1 MLEQKI
7 GKNRGNLHQLF
18 SYPIVIDRAWSNK
31 SGRLACCSQKSRT
44 AWQNCCRKKRKPQF
58 WLEMIH
64 FLEQDRL
71 LFVRAEIDV
80 TEFRKKHPKEKRTKI
95 GLNFFSRIQT
105 EIAAFTGEFPIFW
118 PRNSQ
123 LLGGITSKLAGPVS
137 ILGHIQAWPTRFL
150 AQKTSVIFEKRWS
163 NTDSFE
169 VMPPPQKKFVFRGQ
183 KRNILHGCAPNFEKN
198 LRQSKNSFCFSA
210 VFVGILS
217 RRSRFLRATSDLA
230 LKIGEN

>member
-169 VMPPPQKKFVFRGQ
+169 VMPPPQKSLFSVAKKETFYMVAHPILKKISDNPKILFVFRPFLSGFCHADLDSCEQ
-183 KRNILHGCAPNFEKN
+183 QAIL
-198 LRQSKNSFCFSA
+198 L
-210 VFVGILS
+210 
-217 RRSRFLRATSDLA
+217 
-230 LKIGEN
+230 

>member
-44 AWQNCCRKKRKPQF
+44 EWQNCCRKKRKPQF

-80 TEFRKKHPKEKRTKI
+80 TEFRKKHPKKKSTNI
-95 GLNFFSRIQT
+95 YISLIFFSRIQT

-118 PRNSQ
+118 PRKSQ
-123 LLGGITSKLAGPVS
+123 LLGGMTSKLASQCPSCG
-137 ILGHIQAWPTRFL
+137 IYKH
-150 AQKTSVIFEKRWS
+150 
-163 NTDSFE
+163 DS
-169 VMPPPQKKFVFRGQ
+169 PVFRR
-183 KRNILHGCAPNFEKN
+183 KRRLLF
-198 LRQSKNSFCFSA
+198 SKKD
-210 VFVGILS
+210 VKY
-217 RRSRFLRATSDLA
+217 R
-230 LKIGEN
+230 

>member
-1 MLEQKI
+1 
-7 GKNRGNLHQLF
+7 
-18 SYPIVIDRAWSNK
+18 
-31 SGRLACCSQKSRT
+31 
-44 AWQNCCRKKRKPQF
+44 
-58 WLEMIH
+58 MIH

-137 ILGHIQAWPTRFL
+137 ILGHIQA
-150 AQKTSVIFEKRWS
+150 
-163 NTDSFE
+163 
-169 VMPPPQKKFVFRGQ
+169 
-183 KRNILHGCAPNFEKN
+183 
-198 LRQSKNSFCFSA
+198 
-210 VFVGILS
+210 
-217 RRSRFLRATSDLA
+217 
-230 LKIGEN
+230 